1 MNETRTSPARKR
13 LPRVSVVV
21 PVYNAAPFL
30 ESALD
35 SILAQSYPADHIE
48 VIVIDD
54 GSSDDS
60 LKIADRYSDRL
71 HDLKI
76 CSQPN
81 GGVSSARNLGIMLS
95 NGELIAFLDA
105 DDRWRPD
112 KLKAQVSVFDAD
124 PSLGLV
130 HCGCAFVDES
140 GTPIPGWSRQSRLD
154 QGDILLEFVCDFFL
168 ITSTVMVPRSV
179 LDIVG
184 GFDEGLKVGEDN
196 ERFLR
201 ILSKYH
207 AGCATDT
214 LTERTVRAGSLSRQD
229 YDLDAR
235 TDLQILGRFLQS
247 HPIFASQHKQRIDN
261 HLSSYLFSYGY
272 RLLED
277 GRVEQAREVL
287 RRSLKVSWSSRAS
300 RTLIRSYL
308 PARLAGMTRT
318 LQA

>member
-1 MNETRTSPARKR
+1 MNETRTRPARKS
-13 LPRVSVVV
+13 LPRVSVIV
-21 PVYNAAPFL
+21 PAYNAAPYL
-30 ESALD
+30 ERTLD
-35 SILAQSYPADHIE
+35 SILEQNYPADHIE

-60 LKIADRYSDRL
+60 LKIANRYSNQL
-71 HDLKI
+71 ADLKT

-81 GGVSSARNLGIMLS
+81 SGVSSARNLGIMLS

-112 KLKAQVSVFDAD
+112 KIKAQVSVFDAD
-124 PSLGLV
+124 ASLGLV
-130 HCGCAFVDES
+130 HCGCAFVNES
-140 GTPIPGWSRQSRLD
+140 GTLLSGWSRQSRLD

-184 GFDEGLKVGEDN
+184 AFDEGLKVGEDN
-196 ERFLR
+196 DLFLR
-201 ILSKYH
+201 ILSKYR
-207 AGCATDT
+207 AGCASDT

-247 HPIFASQHKQRIDN
+247 HPIFASQHKRRIDS

-277 GRVEQAREVL
+277 GRVEQARDIL

-308 PARLAGMTRT
+308 PPRLVGRTRT
-318 LQA
+318 MRA